1 MITKNQRKQYTLYN
15 EARKFCINNP
25 HILIALEEYLTTKIN
40 NIVSDSIE
48 SIKMIIMKR
57 LFYIRFGKII
67 HQTIEA
73 ISQ

>member
-48 SIKMIIMKR
+48 SINKK
-57 LFYIRFGKII
+57 
-67 HQTIEA
+67 
-73 ISQ
+73 